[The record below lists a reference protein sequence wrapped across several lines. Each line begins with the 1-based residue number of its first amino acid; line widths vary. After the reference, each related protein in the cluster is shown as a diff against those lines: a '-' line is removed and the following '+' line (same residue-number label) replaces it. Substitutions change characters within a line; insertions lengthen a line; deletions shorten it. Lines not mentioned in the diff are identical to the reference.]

1 MDVTPPKRKIF
12 SGCRS
17 HRYINCAC
25 AQHVLCLLTPHTR
38 FYIFFVQM
46 TSVNH
51 NVPSTPANWTQRL
64 HGQVGFI
71 RDRVQKLDRD
81 GDPQDN
87 VILTQSYL
95 QRLSDAVRVAVR
107 IFKSSAYEKK
117 NLTSDISSVNV
128 LHESRGDGARQ
139 NHSIRPQPGSRSI

>member
-1 MDVTPPKRKIF
+1 
-12 SGCRS
+12 
-17 HRYINCAC
+17 
-25 AQHVLCLLTPHTR
+25 
-38 FYIFFVQM
+38 M
-46 TSVNH
+46 TSANH
-51 NVPSTPANWTQRL
+51 NV

-107 IFKSSAYEKK
+107 IFKSSVYEK

-128 LHESRGDGARQ
+128 LHESRGDGAQQ